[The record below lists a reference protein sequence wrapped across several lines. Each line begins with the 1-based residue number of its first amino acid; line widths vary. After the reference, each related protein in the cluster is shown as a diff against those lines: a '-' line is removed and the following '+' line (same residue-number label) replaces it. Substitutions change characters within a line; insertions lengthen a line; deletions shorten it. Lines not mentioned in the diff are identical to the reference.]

1 MNPIVRYYLHQAS
14 RGYRGTNI
22 GPIYSV
28 PHFVQRGDG
37 IYSVLTGLW
46 CWIKPILWS
55 GAKTLGPESV
65 RTEGKILA
73 DLAQNTNSD
82 VTPRDILS
90 KYLSE
95 STQNLIGKVLSG
107 RGRKR
112 KRNTTTA
119 RTNQKKKQKKKKKVQ
134 PANKRDIFS

>member
-1 MNPIVRYYLHQAS
+1 
-14 RGYRGTNI
+14 
-22 GPIYSV
+22 
-28 PHFVQRGDG
+28 
-37 IYSVLTGLW
+37 
-46 CWIKPILWS
+46 
-55 GAKTLGPESV
+55 V